1 MTEEICLSIYKDI
14 GADWKNVLR
23 HLGMKDTAI
32 RNLDEDYKNYKVA
45 EKCYQGL
52 IERQKE
58 KGPEEAR
65 TKQLCGA
72 LREANC
78 LEALNTLLSRG
89 GM

>member
-1 MTEEICLSIYKDI
+1 MTQEICLSISKDI
-14 GADWKNVLR
+14 GADWKNALR
-23 HLGMKDTAI
+23 HLGMKETAI
-32 RNLDEDYKNYKVA
+32 KNLDEDYKNCNVA

-52 IERQKE
+52 IKWQTE

-78 LEALNTLLSRG
+78 PEALKTLLSRG

>member
-14 GADWKNVLR
+14 GADWKIVLR

-32 RNLDEDYKNYKVA
+32 KNLDEDYKNYKVA
-45 EKCYQGL
+45 EKCYQAL
-52 IERQKE
+52 IEWKKE

-72 LREANC
+72 LRKANC
-78 LEALNTLLSRG
+78 REALNTLLSRG